1 MKKLSWLIVT
11 LSLLLIAGCSAKNN
25 DAKQQEQKLQQTI
38 RKNQKV
44 WNKQKKLAVNI
55 DHKGYAPFISQVPTG
70 YNDEDMTL
78 SHFKN
83 GSKLVVK
90 AQVVNLEQEHPS
102 LVTETKATIYIEKVI
117 SGNKAYQGR
126 TIKTEFSGG
135 LSTAKYQL
143 TSIEGNYVG
152 AKFGIKDPKTP
163 VYLSN
168 PNIPMPNIGQKIIVG
183 LNKFHPESEAEK
195 KTYQK
200 NGLTT
205 KNFFVIS
212 NPEVTY
218 WVQKNGKFKLNN
230 PAFYK
235 DENKHRYPNLNKITK
250 SFNK

>member
-44 WNKQKKLAVNI
+44 WNKQKKSAVNI

-117 SGNKAYQGR
+117 SGDKAYQGR

-152 AKFGIKDPKTP
+152 AKFGIENPKTS

-168 PNIPMPNIGQKIIVG
+168 PDIPMSNIGQRIIVG

>member
-11 LSLLLIAGCSAKNN
+11 LSLLLIADCSAKNN
-25 DAKQQEQKLQQTI
+25 DAKQQEQKLQQAI

-83 GSKLVVK
+83 GSKLVVE
-90 AQVVNLEQEHPS
+90 AQVINLEREHLS

-152 AKFGIKDPKTP
+152 AKFGIKDPKTS